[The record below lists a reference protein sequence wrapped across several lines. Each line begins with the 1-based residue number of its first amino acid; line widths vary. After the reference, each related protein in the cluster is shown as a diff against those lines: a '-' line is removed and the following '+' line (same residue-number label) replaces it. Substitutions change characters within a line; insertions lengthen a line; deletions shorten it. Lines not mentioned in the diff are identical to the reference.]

1 MQLNKLNNKKNKL
14 ILQNYKLDNN
24 YIKII
29 FLMLYNFMIFIIEI
43 I

>member
-24 YIKII
+24 YLKII